1 MELSDQ
7 HPHAPQHTGVSD
19 VAKVPTYI
27 AVLLVTAAGLYLAAL
42 RSLAEDCGAKRRSSV
57 GIGQRL
63 TGR

>member
-7 HPHAPQHTGVSD
+7 HPHAPQHTRVSD

-42 RSLAEDCGAKRRSSV
+42 RSRRRTAAPRGEVALESANA
-57 GIGQRL
+57 
-63 TGR
+63 